1 MYFFRQNSLTEEE
14 KSGTIFKR
22 IIITNVRSHRFKKSN
37 VKNTEV
43 LFIWQQ
49 KDQEKI

>member
-1 MYFFRQNSLTEEE
+1 MKKTLTEKE

-22 IIITNVRSHRFKKSN
+22 IIITDIRSHRFKK
-37 VKNTEV
+37 VMLKNTEV